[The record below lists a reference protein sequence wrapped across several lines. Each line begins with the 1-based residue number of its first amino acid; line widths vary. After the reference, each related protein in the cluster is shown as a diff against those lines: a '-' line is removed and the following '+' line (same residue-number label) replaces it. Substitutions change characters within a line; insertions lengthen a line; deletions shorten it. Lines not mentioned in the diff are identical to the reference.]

1 MILRYHIA
9 LRLAHLGMPCTLV
22 FLLGKMSL
30 HSLNEYI
37 HELYCLNAIYIK
49 HKQMSVGQLFI
60 KYIKFII
67 VQLIYL
73 LIYSRSFIE
82 YVSCVS
88 YFSNAH
94 GTVRNKTCE
103 ALALVKLFFH
113 IYEECNAD
121 QRKQSAQ
128 IHIHFKWRNYFTV
141 LPYKNFSG

>member
-60 KYIKFII
+60 KYIKFNFYNSTI
-67 VQLIYL
+67 
-73 LIYSRSFIE
+73 
-82 YVSCVS
+82 
-88 YFSNAH
+88 N
-94 GTVRNKTCE
+94 
-103 ALALVKLFFH
+103 LFTH
-113 IYEECNAD
+113 I
-121 QRKQSAQ
+121 
-128 IHIHFKWRNYFTV
+128 FKKFY
-141 LPYKNFSG
+141 